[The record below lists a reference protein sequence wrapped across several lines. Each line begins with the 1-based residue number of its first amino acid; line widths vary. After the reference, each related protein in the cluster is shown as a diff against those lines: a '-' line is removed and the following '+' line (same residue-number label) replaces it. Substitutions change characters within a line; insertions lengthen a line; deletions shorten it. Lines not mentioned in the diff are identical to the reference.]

1 MSSVAGAA
9 ALSHKEKRE
18 QKRAKVRLEKRNKPI
33 LLSPGCGGIHWNE
46 PVEKH
51 TITEGIL
58 VIVQFK
64 LLHGLTV
71 HDTSSPAGKLWLA
84 TLEYISTIHGCAIR
98 YWGTET
104 TQGQESIFL
113 LVQSENAKQW
123 VSEKVLKNW
132 RKWEIRWRHEGI
144 EVFGNWL
151 EDDAAQYMA
160 ELADLI
166 PAAVKGQ
173 HKVFLVLAWNRDEES
188 EIVQNDATVLE
199 AEFKEEM
206 MTDGVKEFMMNEFLI
221 PKSIQIN
228 IKTEKNDS
236 FPDAKP
242 QYTADSLASLLRL
255 SPPRR
260 HSETPV
266 GNSPYFS
273 FCTDTTHIESIYD
286 AAVGKRQFP
295 GPRGFFMKMGTF
307 HKNEYINPESNRS
320 IRLQRP
326 PKMDFLWLK
335 FEPGRLDTGKSIS
348 ESLVELR
355 KSIKED
361 VGYRASLYWGRSLD
375 DSDEWVLMIEWYK
388 KKDRLQEN
396 LESVDIASTSQT
408 VQNHLRDF
416 EFYNS
421 YEEGIMGMECSWVS
435 LLRDDPP
442 DPASVPVKQ
451 AGINLHYFFHNYPSS
466 SPVLN
471 NEVAEAQTPNRSYF
485 TAITMWRSKDAM
497 REWYT
502 DSASQCEDYERLG
515 HRLDQLRIF
524 CENLEVV
531 DSKVFDM
538 VGDCYEISKP
548 PMPKYFVSDQGRST
562 EIISGYPTPISD
574 LPRGDNFLEIESF
587 ALNRCPASCSEAG
600 NNPANWTAYHDTRR
614 LAVCNETMLLDFTI
628 YNSLNDSNTQTTIYA
643 CKTNS
648 TQSERSSLSRRD
660 TACPLSNNSKNAK
673 VSLELGWSGASS
685 QNNTSDVVSAAEQLK
700 TYVTL
705 KEDNCGE
712 TSAFAYAGTVAIGIY
727 VGSRIQ
733 DASSILEDFIVE
745 VTKNGV
751 FDTIF
756 VQHCAG
762 NGLNSNYAFGIVAR
776 MDGSLAD
783 VQGTVKTWRDSGCI
797 TSSTLCSTL
806 AVGQHVCCSDGNLP
820 DYSPQPNANG
830 TCATYTVVTNDSCS
844 QLAAL
849 NSITVDDIE
858 SFNRQTWG
866 WMGCADLQ
874 AGYNICLSTGNPP
887 MPATVA
893 NAICGPQVP
902 GTIQSTSGLNFS
914 LYNQCN
920 MNACCDVWG
929 QCGTTAEFCTETQS
943 PTRAPGTA
951 AAGTNGCISN
961 CGTEIVVGNPPAE
974 FKKVGYWEGY
984 NFDRPCL
991 NKPITSINT
1000 TAGYTHVHLA
1010 FATITTD
1017 FEVDVS
1023 SIQEAFSD
1031 FLSMSGLGFKRILSF
1046 GGWDFSTDVATYQ
1059 IFRDAMAPAN
1069 SKKFAANVAAFVKKY
1084 DLDGVDF
1091 DWEYPGEPDI
1101 PGIPAGS
1108 LDDGVNYVRFFDELA
1123 AVLPAGTTQSVT
1135 APTSYWY
1142 LAPFLILELSLIVD
1156 YVIYMTYDLHG
1167 QWDYGSAFSDASC
1180 PAGNCL
1186 RSGANLT
1193 ETLESLSMI
1202 TKAGVASNKV
1212 IVGVTSYGRSF
1223 QMATPGCY
1231 LDSCTYTGPTS
1242 GAYAGA
1248 CTQTPANA
1256 EIDSIISGNATV
1268 LGTDG
1273 SSVRVT
1279 GTPFVYLDD
1288 SYSNIV
1294 VYNDDQ
1300 WISYMND
1307 ANKIVRTALYKHYN
1321 FGGTAD
1327 WAVDL
1332 QSYDGDNGSG
1342 SDGSSIVYVDQSI
1355 WTDGPSSTGVG
1366 GSDGTI
1372 GTSGASDNL
1381 SLTCEPPCIIVLP
1394 PFPLGTTTIF
1404 QVASPNQQRPRPD
1417 MEVVNVESSDA
1428 NHPADCLAVMVD
1440 VESLGV
1446 VVAAVHLDVRGTA
1459 PLVYVEVLAV
1469 LEEHVDLL
1477 DPTTIIIMITECEE
1491 TVACT
1496 AEDTRTTTTATTGY
1510 PVTTAS
1516 MTGFYDSDPTSI
1528 NTNYDAIASSIIQA
1542 GLKYYGFLK
1551 STATMAT
1558 ASPTATVVT
1567 ITSNIVATPTP
1578 EAIVPQAVCLLVA
1591 DVLWYSVQ
1599 IITNGFETDLGAAIK
1614 KQEGGCGDLL
1624 SWEAS
1629 DVSIPEGFATWTGT
1643 REYSFTLPLTIKAGC
1658 VERAIAS
1665 AGGPSGLSCDNV
1677 L

>member
-1 MSSVAGAA
+1 MWSKLGAA
-9 ALSHKEKRE
+9 
-18 QKRAKVRLEKRNKPI
+18 
-33 LLSPGCGGIHWNE
+33 
-46 PVEKH
+46 
-51 TITEGIL
+51 L
-58 VIVQFK
+58 V
-64 LLHGLTV
+64 
-71 HDTSSPAGKLWLA
+71 
-84 TLEYISTIHGCAIR
+84 
-98 YWGTET
+98 
-104 TQGQESIFL
+104 
-113 LVQSENAKQW
+113 
-123 VSEKVLKNW
+123 
-132 RKWEIRWRHEGI
+132 
-144 EVFGNWL
+144 
-151 EDDAAQYMA
+151 
-160 ELADLI
+160 
-166 PAAVKGQ
+166 
-173 HKVFLVLAWNRDEES
+173 
-188 EIVQNDATVLE
+188 ATVL
-199 AEFKEEM
+199 
-206 MTDGVKEFMMNEFLI
+206 L
-221 PKSIQIN
+221 
-228 IKTEKNDS
+228 
-236 FPDAKP
+236 AK
-242 QYTADSLASLLRL
+242 QGTAASSAIDYWLAA
-255 SPPRR
+255 
-260 HSETPV
+260 H
-266 GNSPYFS
+266 
-273 FCTDTTHIESIYD
+273 
-286 AAVGKRQFP
+286 
-295 GPRGFFMKMGTF
+295 
-307 HKNEYINPESNRS
+307 
-320 IRLQRP
+320 
-326 PKMDFLWLK
+326 
-335 FEPGRLDTGKSIS
+335 
-348 ESLVELR
+348 
-355 KSIKED
+355 
-361 VGYRASLYWGRSLD
+361 
-375 DSDEWVLMIEWYK
+375 
-388 KKDRLQEN
+388 
-396 LESVDIASTSQT
+396 
-408 VQNHLRDF
+408 
-416 EFYNS
+416 
-421 YEEGIMGMECSWVS
+421 
-435 LLRDDPP
+435 
-442 DPASVPVKQ
+442 
-451 AGINLHYFFHNYPSS
+451 
-466 SPVLN
+466 
-471 NEVAEAQTPNRSYF
+471 
-485 TAITMWRSKDAM
+485 
-497 REWYT
+497 
-502 DSASQCEDYERLG
+502 
-515 HRLDQLRIF
+515 
-524 CENLEVV
+524 
-531 DSKVFDM
+531 
-538 VGDCYEISKP
+538 
-548 PMPKYFVSDQGRST
+548 
-562 EIISGYPTPISD
+562 PISTRTSSATPTSTIVPNTNTNIS
-574 LPRGDNFLEIESF
+574 LIFNS

-797 TSSTLCSTL
+797 TSYESANIWKNVTINLPTQIYRSNHTSTNNTLTLSKDRRSLRQRDTCKTVVVASGDGCGTLADECGISAVDFTTYNPSSTLCSTL

-1248 CTQTPANA
+1248 CTQTPGFIANA

-1394 PFPLGTTTIF
+1394 PFPLGTTTIVSWPLLTTTFLSSSAGQLQTVTSTISVPPFAISEVDF
-1404 QVASPNQQRPRPD
+1404 QAITLDVTQSSSYTIFLIQSIMPSSFIYTLPAFQQTFSPTAIPTTYGVAAGRNGETASASATA
-1417 MEVVNVESSDA
+1417 SSSSSSSSTA
-1428 NHPADCLAVMVD
+1428 
-1440 VESLGV
+1440 
-1446 VVAAVHLDVRGTA
+1446 VAAVVWYSTPHIITIQPMPTQSVILP
-1459 PLVYVEVLAV
+1459 PLTRNIPSVTVSSGKPK
-1469 LEEHVDLL
+1469 
-1477 DPTTIIIMITECEE
+1477 PTT
-1491 TVACT
+1491 
-1496 AEDTRTTTTATTGY
+1496 
-1510 PVTTAS
+1510 
-1516 MTGFYDSDPTSI
+1516 
-1528 NTNYDAIASSIIQA
+1528 
-1542 GLKYYGFLK
+1542 
-1551 STATMAT
+1551 STARHG
-1558 ASPTATVVT
+1558 SRQCG
-1567 ITSNIVATPTP
+1567 IF
-1578 EAIVPQAVCLLVA
+1578 
-1591 DVLWYSVQ
+1591 
-1599 IITNGFETDLGAAIK
+1599 GFKPSCGLFGCD
-1614 KQEGGCGDLL
+1614 GGCGIFGCGGGCSPFGCKGDCPL
-1624 SWEAS
+1624 SLCGGLGCIGGACGSTGS
-1629 DVSIPEGFATWTGT
+1629 DNNNNNDCSDPVT
-1643 REYSFTLPLTIKAGC
+1643 
-1658 VERAIAS
+1658 AS
-1665 AGGPSGLSCDNV
+1665 ACTVIISSWSTSPMTEYFANDGVFYNHED
-1677 L
+1677 